1 MNPDTKSLGAYEA
14 PALRVLG
21 TVADLTQYC
30 DKQLGG
36 SDGYTFMGQS
46 IVCRSA

>member
-1 MNPDTKSLGAYEA
+1 MNPDTNRPGVYQA

-36 SDGYTFMGQS
+36 SDGWTFMGQA